1 VDFAHWKYDE
11 NLVCWIILKGQNMFR
26 LVNGVT
32 LDKNCRFF
40 KPKNNFSIQM
50 NFWTKS
56 FATCFQKYLNLF
68 QDIAFNFVNYGSLN
82 VKIHCIFNVSSWK
95 IITISNQNQ
104 FLLHFLVFFSIRSWF
119 LKYIMYIIPHLYVVK
134 KS

>member
-1 VDFAHWKYDE
+1 
-11 NLVCWIILKGQNMFR
+11 MFT

-40 KPKNNFSIQM
+40 LPKNNFSNQM

-82 VKIHCIFNVSSWK
+82 VKIPCIFNVSSWK

-104 FLLHFLVFFSIRSWF
+104 FLLHFLVFFLLEADF
-119 LKYIMYIIPHLYVVK
+119 
-134 KS
+134 